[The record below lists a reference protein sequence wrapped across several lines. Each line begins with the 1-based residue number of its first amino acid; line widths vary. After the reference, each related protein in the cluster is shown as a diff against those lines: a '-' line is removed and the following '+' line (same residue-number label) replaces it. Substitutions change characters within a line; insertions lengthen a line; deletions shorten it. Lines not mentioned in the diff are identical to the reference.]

1 MPAQISHCLAAE
13 LALQKADPALAE
25 AWGMGGILLA
35 PLTRPARAAGEVDLA
50 SYFRFG
56 AQGPDIFYHNQRTKP
71 SGIHYGPLAH
81 KRNYGLF
88 VEAALQRLIETG
100 LPPEGPEGAWI
111 LGYSTHAALD
121 RALHPFIV
129 HFSGWQAPSQPESA
143 RYRSCHPF
151 LERILDMLALERLA
165 HRKVSDCDLEA
176 LLPLD
181 DQLLDAG
188 VGGSGSLAAVESNI
202 AAIIQ
207 KGLGGAFPHAASAD
221 FLIGHRI
228 ANAISD
234 SRFFFRAT
242 NPSRTSTDNSSFLAH
257 FDDRSG
263 YRAVALLY
271 PRQTGTGIDFGNEA
285 GALWAHPAGDGRES
299 KESAATLFDRGVEAG
314 AASLRL
320 TLEALRSGRIPPGF
334 ATAIGNGGLSVNDAE
349 GFPVPPRVSRPLP
362 LADVMEAEFARR
374 LEEAKGLVTGRS

>member
-13 LALQKADPALAE
+13 LALKRVDPNLAE
-25 AWGMGGILLA
+25 AWGMGGELLA
-35 PLTRPARAAGEVDLA
+35 AGTTAERAVETA
-50 SYFRFG
+50 SWFRFG

-88 VEAALQRLIETG
+88 VEAALRSLIDAG
-100 LPPEGPEGAWI
+100 LSLDGPEGAWI

-129 HFSGWQAPSQPESA
+129 HFAGWQAPLQPESA

-151 LERILDMLALERLA
+151 LERILDILALERLA
-165 HRKVSDCDLEA
+165 HRPVSDCDLET

-181 DQLLDAG
+181 EQPSEAG
-188 VGGSGSLAAVESNI
+188 TGESVAVHAAESNI
-202 AAIIQ
+202 ADIIQ
-207 KGLGGAFPHAASAD
+207 KGLEGAFPHAASAD
-221 FLIGHRI
+221 FFIGHRI

-242 NPSRTSTDNSSFLAH
+242 NPSRTSKDNSSFLAH

-285 GALWAHPAGDGRES
+285 GAAWAHPAGDGRES
-299 KESAATLFDRGVEAG
+299 RESAATLFDKGVEAG

-320 TLEALRSGRIPPGF
+320 TLEALRSGGIPFGF

-349 GFPVPPRVSRPLP
+349 GFPVPPRISHPLP
-362 LADVMEAEFARR
+362 LAELMEAEFACR

>member
-13 LALQKADPALAE
+13 LALQRVDPQLAE
-25 AWGMGGILLA
+25 AWGMGGELLA
-35 PLTRPARAAGEVDLA
+35 ASSTAERAMEEAA
-50 SYFRFG
+50 WFRFG
-56 AQGPDIFYHNQRTKP
+56 AQGPDIFYHNQRSKP

-88 VEAALQRLIETG
+88 VEAALRRLIETG
-100 LPPEGPEGAWI
+100 LSLDGKEGAWI

-151 LERILDMLALERLA
+151 LERILDILALERLA
-165 HRKVSDCDLEA
+165 HRPVSECDLET

-181 DQLLDAG
+181 EPPAEAG
-188 VGGSGSLAAVESNI
+188 TGAGGSVAVPTAESNI
-202 AAIIQ
+202 AALIQ
-207 KGLGGAFPHAASAD
+207 KGLEGAFPHASSAD
-221 FLIGHRI
+221 FFIGHRI

-320 TLEALRSGRIPPGF
+320 TLEALRSGGIPFGF

-349 GFPVPPRVSRPLP
+349 GFPVPPRISHPLP
-362 LADVMEAEFARR
+362 LAELMEAEFACR